1 MHDLRMRSCSVRLGS
16 KVITYVNQDG
26 WMDISVEPWKKLIIH
41 EVIEYKFDDWVKQIA
56 FSTRTSGGG
65 IPTMQWT
72 NGIVF
77 SPANFPTTNVTIEE
91 QLKGI
96 LHWSSVSFAI
106 KDKFEKQIVKEN
118 ATINLV
124 DVSVNEIFKEL
135 AVNLKRQ
142 SRYANQEPDGA

>member
-1 MHDLRMRSCSVRLGS
+1 ME
-16 KVITYVNQDG
+16 
-26 WMDISVEPWKKLIIH
+26 ISIEPWKKLVIH
-41 EVIEYKFDDWVKQIA
+41 EVIEYKFDDWLKQIA
-56 FSTRTSGGG
+56 FSTRSSGGA

-77 SPANFPTTNVTIEE
+77 SPSNFPTTNVTVEE

-106 KDKFEKQIVKEN
+106 KEKFEKQIVIEN

-135 AVNLKRQ
+135 AQNLKKQ
-142 SRYANQEPDGA
+142 SKFATSPK

>member
-1 MHDLRMRSCSVRLGS
+1 ME
-16 KVITYVNQDG
+16 
-26 WMDISVEPWKKLIIH
+26 ISIEPWKKLVIH

-56 FSTRTSGGG
+56 FSSRTSGGG

-77 SPANFPTTNVTIEE
+77 SAVNFPTTNVTVEE

-106 KDKFEKQIVKEN
+106 KEKFEKQIVKEN

-124 DVSVNEIFKEL
+124 DVSVNEIFREL
-135 AVNLKRQ
+135 AQSLKSKSKFINDNNPSFQ
-142 SRYANQEPDGA
+142 

>member
-1 MHDLRMRSCSVRLGS
+1 ME
-16 KVITYVNQDG
+16 
-26 WMDISVEPWKKLIIH
+26 ISIEPWKKLVIH
-41 EVIEYKFDDWVKQIA
+41 EIIEYDFGDWVKQIA
-56 FSTRTSGGG
+56 FSTRSSGGG

-77 SPANFPTTNVTIEE
+77 SPSNFPTTNATIEE

-106 KDKFEKQIVKEN
+106 KEKFEHQIVSEN

-124 DVSVNEIFKEL
+124 NVSVNEIFKEL
-135 AVNLKRQ
+135 AQNLKAQ
-142 SRYANQEPDGA
+142 SKYTKNNSEKPE

>member
-1 MHDLRMRSCSVRLGS
+1 ME
-16 KVITYVNQDG
+16 
-26 WMDISVEPWKKLIIH
+26 ISIEPWKKLVIH
-41 EVIEYKFDDWVKQIA
+41 EVIEYRFDDWVKQIA
-56 FSTRTSGGG
+56 FSTRSSGGA

-77 SPANFPTTNVTIEE
+77 SPSNFPTTNVTVEE

-106 KDKFEKQIVKEN
+106 KEKFEKQIVIEN
-118 ATINLV
+118 ATINFV

-135 AVNLKRQ
+135 SQNLKNQ
-142 SRYANQEPDGA
+142 SKFAINSGKE

>member
-1 MHDLRMRSCSVRLGS
+1 ME
-16 KVITYVNQDG
+16 IT
-26 WMDISVEPWKKLIIH
+26 IEPWKKLVIH

-56 FSTRTSGGG
+56 FSTRTSGGA

-77 SPANFPTTNVTIEE
+77 SPANFPTTNATIEE

-106 KDKFEKQIVKEN
+106 KEKFKKQIVIEN

-135 AVNLKRQ
+135 SIILKKQ
-142 SRYANQEPDGA
+142 SKFTDRNSV

>member
-1 MHDLRMRSCSVRLGS
+1 ME
-16 KVITYVNQDG
+16 
-26 WMDISVEPWKKLIIH
+26 ISIELWKKLVIH

-56 FSTRTSGGG
+56 FSTRSSGGG

-77 SPANFPTTNVTIEE
+77 SPANFPTTNATVEE

-106 KDKFEKQIVKEN
+106 KEKFEKTN
-118 ATINLV
+118 
-124 DVSVNEIFKEL
+124 S
-135 AVNLKRQ
+135 KRE
-142 SRYANQEPDGA
+142 RYN

>member
-1 MHDLRMRSCSVRLGS
+1 ME
-16 KVITYVNQDG
+16 
-26 WMDISVEPWKKLIIH
+26 ISIEPWKKLVIH

-56 FSTRTSGGG
+56 FSTRSSGGA

-77 SPANFPTTNVTIEE
+77 SPSNFPTTNVTVEE

-106 KDKFEKQIVKEN
+106 KEKFEKQIVIEN
-118 ATINLV
+118 ATINFM

-135 AVNLKRQ
+135 AQKLKKQ
-142 SRYANQEPDGA
+142 SKFVINSGKE

>member
-1 MHDLRMRSCSVRLGS
+1 ME
-16 KVITYVNQDG
+16 
-26 WMDISVEPWKKLIIH
+26 ISIEPWKKLVIH
-41 EVIEYKFDDWVKQIA
+41 EVIEYKFDEWVKQIA
-56 FSTRTSGGG
+56 FSTRSSGGA

-77 SPANFPTTNVTIEE
+77 SPSNFPTTNVTVEE

-106 KDKFEKQIVKEN
+106 KEKFEKQIVIEN
-118 ATINLV
+118 ATINLM

-135 AVNLKRQ
+135 AQNLKKQ
-142 SRYANQEPDGA
+142 SKFIINSGKE